1 MRNFSNYCYCFEY
14 AHLTQDNNQELGRLG
29 LVNL

>member
-1 MRNFSNYCYCFEY
+1 MRNFSNYCFEY